1 MSTKKNQTKK
11 KIVKKTAAPHK
22 AKQQRAV
29 DPFAER
35 ESANY
40 ANPLPSREFI
50 LSVMAEQGVPVPL
63 DQLYKLVGIK
73 KTEQEIFGR
82 RLSAMERDGQI
93 IQNRKGA
100 LCIAEKVHLLA
111 GKVQG
116 HADGFGFFIP
126 DGEGDDLFL
135 SPREMAQ
142 VMHGDRVMVR
152 PAGLDRRGRP
162 EGRIVEVLERS
173 TKTLVGRVIS
183 SHGVTIVAA
192 EDKRVNQDILIPYH
206 LDMGAKDGQVV
217 MVELTEQPSAH
228 AKPVGKVIE
237 VLGNYAD
244 SGMEIEIALR
254 KHQLPHVFAAAA
266 IKQAE
271 KYPKQVRAADWK
283 GRIDLRELPL
293 ITIDG
298 ETARDFDDAV
308 YCEPQGKGWRLVVA
322 IADVSF
328 YVKPGD
334 ALDHDAY
341 ERGNSVYF
349 PRRVIPMLPEALS
362 NGLCSLNPDVERLC
376 MICDMQISAT
386 GQVKQYKFY
395 PSVMRSKARM
405 TYTKVFEMISH
416 PEGDLAKEYAW
427 LQPHVQHLYSLYKL
441 MLSAREKRGAIEFDS
456 SETLMVFNDNGKI
469 DRIEATSRNE
479 AHRLIEECML
489 AANVCAADF
498 LKSSEHPAL
507 YRIHD
512 GPTPE
517 KLEALRTFMGEFGF
531 GVGGGDAP
539 HAKDYGK
546 LLALIKGRP
555 DEQLL
560 QTVLLRSMQQ
570 AVYSPDN
577 IGHFGLAYESYA
589 HFTSPIRRYPDLLI
603 HRAIKAVLNGE
614 HYKAGDW
621 QELGKHCSMTERRA
635 DDATR
640 DVEAW
645 LKCYY
650 MQDKL
655 GEEFDG
661 TVAGVSSFGLFV
673 ALDGVYVEGLLH
685 VTELGNDYF
694 NYDKARHEM
703 LGERTGVRYRLGDRL
718 RVKVSRVDLE
728 TSKIDFVLVARE
740 SELLRQAGEGE
751 AGAGESSA
759 AEVQRSS
766 SRKPGG
772 SRTASAKVQVEKTP
786 TSKSV
791 AVRKPATVS
800 DAKLSPQAAEKPRA
814 RRTAAST
821 ASPEPAAKPV
831 AKGAVKP
838 VSKAASKA
846 QAQVVAKA
854 ETKPTVKVAVRPDT
868 KAAAKPVAKVAEKPA
883 TKVAGRSANKA
894 AGKPPKAKSG
904 KSTAKV
910 TTKEKKA
917 S

>member
-1 MSTKKNQTKK
+1 LSTKKKQIAKTD
-11 KIVKKTAAPHK
+11 VKEAAP
-22 AKQQRAV
+22 QRKLKGGRAG
-29 DPFAER
+29 DPYAER
-35 ESANY
+35 EQEKY

-50 LSVMAEQGVPVPL
+50 LSVMEEQGVPVTVEE
-63 DQLYKLVGIK
+63 LYRLVGVK
-73 KTEQEIFGR
+73 KSEQEIFSR
-82 RLSAMERDGQI
+82 RLRAMERDGQI

-100 LCIAEKVHLLA
+100 LCIAEKVNLLA
-111 GKVQG
+111 GRVQG
-116 HADGFGFFIP
+116 HPDGFGFFIP
-126 DGEGDDLFL
+126 DGGGDDLFL

-152 PAGLDRRGRP
+152 PAGTDRRGRP
-162 EGRIVEVLERS
+162 EGRIVEVLERA

-217 MVELTEQPSAH
+217 TVELTEQPSLH

-237 VLGNYAD
+237 ILGNYAD
-244 SGMEIEIALR
+244 PGMEIEIALR
-254 KHQLPHVFAAAA
+254 KHHLPHEFSEAA
-266 IKQAE
+266 IKQAQ
-271 KYPKQVRAADWK
+271 KYPKKVRAADWK

-293 ITIDG
+293 VTIDG

-308 YCEPQGKGWRLVVA
+308 YCEPQGTGWRLVVA

-328 YVKPGD
+328 YVRPGD
-334 ALDHDAY
+334 SLDKDAY

-362 NGLCSLNPDVERLC
+362 NGLCSLNPDVDRLC
-376 MICDMQISAT
+376 MICDMQISNT
-386 GQVKQYKFY
+386 GRIKQYKFY

-405 TYTKVFEMISH
+405 TYTKVFDMISN
-416 PEGDLAKEYAW
+416 PAGEVAREYDW
-427 LQPHVQHLYSLYKL
+427 LMPHVQHLYRLYKV
-441 MLSAREKRGAIEFDS
+441 MLAAREKRGAIEFES
-456 SETLMVFNDNGKI
+456 NETLMVFNDNGKI
-469 DRIEATSRNE
+469 ERIEATSRNE

-489 AANVCAADF
+489 AANVCAANF
-498 LKSSEHPAL
+498 LDKCKHPAL
-507 YRIHD
+507 YRVHD
-512 GPTPE
+512 GPTEE

-531 GVGGGDAP
+531 TLGGGDTP

-546 LLALIKGRP
+546 LLAQIKGRP

-577 IGHFGLAYESYA
+577 IGHFGLAYEAYT

-603 HRAIKAVLNGE
+603 HRAIKAALNGE
-614 HYKAGDW
+614 VYKAGDW
-621 QELGKHCSMTERRA
+621 NELGKHCSMTERRA

-650 MQDKL
+650 MQDKI

-661 TVAGVSSFGLFV
+661 TVAGVTSFGLFV

-703 LGERTGVRYRLGDRL
+703 LGERTGVRFRLGDRL
-718 RVKVSRVDLE
+718 RVKVNRVDLE
-728 TSKIDFVLVARE
+728 TSRIDFGLVARQDQM
-740 SELLRQAGEGE
+740 QA
-751 AGAGESSA
+751 SS
-759 AEVQRSS
+759 
-766 SRKPGG
+766 
-772 SRTASAKVQVEKTP
+772 TP
-786 TSKSV
+786 P
-791 AVRKPATVS
+791 APANRRRGKPAPAAATVKAAAAP
-800 DAKLSPQAAEKPRA
+800 DAEKPKRRQSATVTSTELPTKSPVQKAVKKPRA
-814 RRTAAST
+814 RRADATPAQKTTRTRPPRAS
-821 ASPEPAAKPV
+821 
-831 AKGAVKP
+831 G
-838 VSKAASKA
+838 
-846 QAQVVAKA
+846 
-854 ETKPTVKVAVRPDT
+854 
-868 KAAAKPVAKVAEKPA
+868 
-883 TKVAGRSANKA
+883 
-894 AGKPPKAKSG
+894 G
-904 KSTAKV
+904 KSRATV
-910 TTKEKKA
+910 TTKKKA